1 MTPIETLRVMVRR
14 GAGSIERAP
23 GYREAVAQ
31 IHRSS
36 IDEVDRGF
44 LVELYWATRDL
55 FTRNQVLTALVL
67 RCEEQDLG
75 DFFLAA
81 IKREKMLHDLRLTA
95 VRGYAA
101 HATEAEVEPWMKRLS
116 TSLAKIPEHTPA
128 AFDTYTPLLS
138 PFGLPYLADRYGYR
152 CFVDTLAQVWSQ
164 YDAIPAEYAR
174 FRPTW
179 RIGADGTLVDEPLDA
194 PPR

>member
-1 MTPIETLRVMVRR
+1 M
-14 GAGSIERAP
+14 ERAP
-23 GYREAVAQ
+23 GYRESVAQ
-31 IHRSS
+31 IHRDP
-36 IDEVDRGF
+36 IDEVDREF

-67 RCEEQDLG
+67 RCEEQDLK

-81 IKREKMLHDLRLTA
+81 IEREKRLHDLRLTA
-95 VRGYAA
+95 IRGYAA
-101 HATEAEVEPWMKRLS
+101 HATEAEVEPWVRRLS

-128 AFDTYTPLLS
+128 AFDAYTPLLS

-152 CFVDTLAQVWSQ
+152 CFVDTLARVRSQ
-164 YDAIPAEYAR
+164 YDAIPAKYAR

-179 RIGADGTLVDEPLDA
+179 SIGADGTLVDEPLDA